1 MNGFKDSSLSHLKPV
16 PITAFTTINGCGLGN
31 NALYQ
36 AMLNSRSSLGEL
48 TVLDVPFATPV
59 GEIKDELPAIRPK
72 LAAYDS
78 RNAKVALAAMN
89 FSEDGLRAAIE
100 SAKSSYGSDRI
111 GIVIG
116 TSTSGLSETEIA
128 YQVLLEQGK
137 MPDDFHFLTRHAY
150 QATPRSLQKEL
161 QLNGPCF
168 AVSTACSSGAKA
180 IATGQRLINYDVC
193 DAVLVGG
200 VDTLC
205 RLTLRGFNSLEL
217 VSSDHCRP
225 MDKNRSGINIGEGAG
240 LLLLEKP
247 ATQYHHLPHVL
258 SVGESSDAYHMSS
271 PHPEGKG
278 AIAAMNNALNLAGLK
293 SDDVDYINLHATA
306 TPINDQVEAKA
317 VYEVFKNSVPCSG
330 SKGITGHTLGAAGA
344 IEAIVALLALQHQM
358 IPGTCGLQELDS
370 GFQCQVIKDSL
381 PNQPL
386 QTVMSNSFGFGGNN
400 ASMIFSKGY
409 E

>member
-1 MNGFKDSSLSHLKPV
+1 MKPV
-16 PITAFTTINGCGLGN
+16 PITAYTTISGCGLGN
-31 NALYQ
+31 EALYQ
-36 AMLNSRSSLGEL
+36 GLLHHRTALAEL
-48 TVLDVPFATPV
+48 TVLEIPFPTPV
-59 GEIKDELPAIRPK
+59 GEIKTDLPAIRPD
-72 LAAYDS
+72 LVAYDS
-78 RNAKVALAAMN
+78 RNARVALAALN
-89 FSEDGLRAAIE
+89 FAGDGLRTAIE
-100 SAKSSYGSDRI
+100 VAKSNYGSNRI
-111 GIVIG
+111 GVVIG

-128 YQVLLEQGK
+128 YQVLLAEGK

-150 QATPRSLQKEL
+150 QSTPRFLQKEL

-180 IATGQRLINYDVC
+180 IAAGQRLINYDVC

-225 MDKNRSGINIGEGAG
+225 MDKNRNGINIGEGAG

-247 ATQYHHLPHVL
+247 TTQHRDLPHVL

-278 AIAAMNNALNLAGLK
+278 AIAAMSNALNLSGLRP
-293 SDDVDYINLHATA
+293 DDVDYINLHATA
-306 TPINDQVEAKA
+306 TSINDQVEAKA
-317 VYEVFKNSVPCSG
+317 VFEVFKDSVPCSG

-358 IPGTCGLQELDS
+358 IPGTCGLQEIDND
-370 GFQCQVIKDSL
+370 FQCQVVKVSL
-381 PNQPL
+381 LNQSL

-400 ASMIFSKGY
+400 ASMIFSKDY

>member
-1 MNGFKDSSLSHLKPV
+1 MNGFKDSSLSHFKPIPV
-16 PITAFTTINGCGLGN
+16 TAFTTINSCGLGN

-36 AMLNSRSSLGEL
+36 AMLNSQSGLGEL
-48 TVLDVPFATPV
+48 TILDIPFTTPV
-59 GEIKDELPAIRPK
+59 GEIKNELPAIRPE
-72 LAAYDS
+72 LVAYDS
-78 RNAKVALAAMN
+78 RNAKVALAALN
-89 FSEDGLRAAIE
+89 FSEDGLRTAIE
-100 SAKSSYGSDRI
+100 VAKSNYGSDRI
-111 GIVIG
+111 GVVIG

-128 YQVLLEQGK
+128 YQVLLKQGK

-180 IATGQRLINYDVC
+180 IAAGQRLINYDVC

-217 VSSDHCRP
+217 VSSDLCHP
-225 MDKNRSGINIGEGAG
+225 MDKNRNGINIGEGAG
-240 LLLLEKP
+240 LLLLQKP
-247 ATQYHHLPHVL
+247 AIQYHHLPHVL

-278 AIAAMNNALNLAGLK
+278 AVAAMSNAINLAGLK
-293 SDDVDYINLHATA
+293 PDDVDYINLHATA
-306 TPINDQVEAKA
+306 TLINDQVEAKA
-317 VYEVFKNSVPCSG
+317 VYEVFNDSVPCSG

-358 IPGTCGLQELDS
+358 IPGTCGLQELDNN
-370 GFQCQVIKDSL
+370 FDCHVIKNSL
-381 PNQPL
+381 PDQTL

-400 ASMIFSKGY
+400 ACIIFSKGY

>member
-1 MNGFKDSSLSHLKPV
+1 MKPV
-16 PITAFTTINGCGLGN
+16 PITAYATISGCGLGN
-31 NALYQ
+31 ESLYQ
-36 AMLNSRSSLGEL
+36 GLLHNQTTLGEL
-48 TVLDVPFATPV
+48 SVLDIPFTTPV
-59 GEIKDELPAIRPK
+59 GEIKTDLPEIRPE
-72 LAAYDS
+72 LIAYDS
-78 RNAKVALAAMN
+78 RNARVALAALN
-89 FSEDGLRAAIE
+89 FSEDGLRVAIE
-100 SAKSSYGSDRI
+100 AAKSSFGKDRI
-111 GIVIG
+111 GVVIG
-116 TSTSGLSETEIA
+116 TSTSGLFETEIA

-161 QLNGPCF
+161 QLQGPCF

-180 IATGQRLINYDVC
+180 IAAGQRLINYNVC

-217 VSSDHCRP
+217 VSSDFCRP

-240 LLLLEKP
+240 LLLLQKP
-247 ATQYHHLPHVL
+247 ATQYRHLPHVL

-278 AIAAMNNALNLAGLK
+278 AVAAMSNALNLAGLK

-317 VYEVFKNSVPCSG
+317 VYEVFNDSVPCSG

-358 IPGTCGLQELDS
+358 IPGTCGLQEIDND
-370 GFQCQVIKDSL
+370 FRCHIIKDSL
-381 PNQPL
+381 PDQPL

-400 ASMIFSKGY
+400 ASMIFSNGY

>member
-1 MNGFKDSSLSHLKPV
+1 MPV
-16 PITAFTTINGCGLGN
+16 TAFTSISGCGLGN
-31 NALYQ
+31 DVLSQAL
-36 AMLNSRSSLGEL
+36 LNSQSGLGEL

-59 GEIKDELPAIRPK
+59 GEIKAALPAIRPE
-72 LAAYDS
+72 LIAYDS
-78 RNAKVALAAMN
+78 RNARVALAALN
-89 FSEDGLRAAIE
+89 FSGDGVRAAIE
-100 SAKSSYGSDRI
+100 AARLSYGSDRI
-111 GIVIG
+111 GVIIG

-128 YQVLLEQGK
+128 YEVLLAEGK

-150 QATPRSLQKEL
+150 QSTPRFLQKEL
-161 QLNGPCF
+161 QLQGPCF

-180 IATGQRLINYDVC
+180 IAAGQRMINYDVC

-217 VSSDHCRP
+217 VSSDYCRP
-225 MDKNRSGINIGEGAG
+225 MDKNRNGINIGEGAG
-240 LLLLEKP
+240 LMLLQKP
-247 ATQYHHLPHVL
+247 ATKYHHLPHVL

-278 AIAAMNNALNLAGLK
+278 AIAAMSNALNLAGLK

-317 VYEVFKNSVPCSG
+317 VYEVFKDLVPCSG

-344 IEAIVALLALQHQM
+344 IEAIVALLALKHQM
-358 IPGTCGLQELDS
+358 IPGTCGLQEIDNN
-370 GFQCQVIKDSL
+370 FHCHIVKDSL
-381 PNQPL
+381 PNQSL

-400 ASMIFSKGY
+400 ASMIFSNGY